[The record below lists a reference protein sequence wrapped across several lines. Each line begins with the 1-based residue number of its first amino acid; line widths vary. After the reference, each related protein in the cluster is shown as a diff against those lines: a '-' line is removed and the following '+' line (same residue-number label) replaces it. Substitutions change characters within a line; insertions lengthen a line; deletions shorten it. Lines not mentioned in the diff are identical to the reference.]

1 MSNMV
6 NEMIIENLFDEVEQM
21 SMSEM
26 AFEVGQPWRA
36 IAIREDAK
44 LCAKRQVSRATVLED
59 QNTLESFMQ

>member
-6 NEMIIENLFDEVEQM
+6 NDMIIENLFDEVEQM

-36 IAIREDAK
+36 VAIREDAK
-44 LCAKRQVSRATVLED
+44 LKLIEDVVRQRFEEMSA
-59 QNTLESFMQ
+59 

>member
-6 NEMIIENLFDEVEQM
+6 NDMIIENLFDEVEQM

-36 IAIREDAK
+36 LAIREDAK
-44 LCAKRQVSRATVLED
+44 LKLIEDVVRQRF
-59 QNTLESFMQ
+59 ESMGGPHG